1 MRAEDFGINID
12 KLSIVTDDA
21 GKEFQAAV
29 ARSGGLPLSSRDGE
43 LEELRQIVVAKD
55 RSISSLRSTLDGQ
68 RSALEGRIAQ
78 TEKIL
83 GDRDR
88 ELGAIRDELEGAMR
102 AKAVAEAALKR
113 EVEVNRRSK
122 EAIKSDLEDLR
133 QKLRQASSE
142 GMKVKANLRA
152 EREKTER
159 LRAELEQIFTREA
172 MVTEQLQMESD
183 AHKETQRKLEN
194 YHNEHVRDK
203 ENQAVTAA
211 SIHDDLQR
219 RLEVERRG
227 REASE
232 QLLRAELKSREEMEY
247 LLLALRDLVM
257 NKKKPSPSGD
267 NQEQIRLVKQELYML
282 RSEEERDMKQRREQH
297 DMARKKL
304 EGHQASLAAEL
315 AELRTTME
323 FLLFGT
329 QRSDVQIS
337 RVRSEGNKES
347 GEDTAHLMP
356 SSPVSFVVPLRDR

>member
-282 RSEEERDMKQRREQH
+282 
-297 DMARKKL
+297 
-304 EGHQASLAAEL
+304 
-315 AELRTTME
+315 
-323 FLLFGT
+323 
-329 QRSDVQIS
+329 
-337 RVRSEGNKES
+337 S
-347 GEDTAHLMP
+347 GI
-356 SSPVSFVVPLRDR
+356 

>member
-1 MRAEDFGINID
+1 M
-12 KLSIVTDDA
+12 
-21 GKEFQAAV
+21 
-29 ARSGGLPLSSRDGE
+29 
-43 LEELRQIVVAKD
+43 
-55 RSISSLRSTLDGQ
+55 
-68 RSALEGRIAQ
+68 
-78 TEKIL
+78 
-83 GDRDR
+83 
-88 ELGAIRDELEGAMR
+88 
-102 AKAVAEAALKR
+102 
-113 EVEVNRRSK
+113 
-122 EAIKSDLEDLR
+122 EDLR
-133 QKLRQASSE
+133 HKLRQASSE

-172 MVTEQLQMESD
+172 MVTEQLHMESD
-183 AHKETQRKLEN
+183 AHKETQRKLEK

-211 SIHDDLQR
+211 SIHGDLER

-232 QLLRAELKSREEMEY
+232 QLLRAELKEMEY
-247 LLLALRDLVM
+247 LLLALRDLAM

-323 FLLFGT
+323 ILPFGT
-329 QRSDVQIS
+329 QCSDVQTS

-347 GEDTAHLMP
+347 GEDTAHMMP